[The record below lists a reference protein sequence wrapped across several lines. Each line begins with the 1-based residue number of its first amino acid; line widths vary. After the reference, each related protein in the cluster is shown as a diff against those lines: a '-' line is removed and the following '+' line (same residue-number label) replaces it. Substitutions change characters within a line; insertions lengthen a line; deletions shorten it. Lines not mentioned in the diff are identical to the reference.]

1 MKCKKTRKSPIRKL
15 AKRSLRAQNKS
26 IERLTGTIGSN
37 SEFNSS
43 QMRSSRV
50 KIVSR
55 KPRNSNQRRAI
66 TRSPDMISA
75 GEKYLSSEHVS
86 QLNGSQLKVSEAP
99 APFDVGD
106 TMLHSGVSN
115 MRSPDF
121 EPGTIQQVME
131 DPEDTKGL
139 DTMSKM
145 SDKKW

>member
-1 MKCKKTRKSPIRKL
+1 
-15 AKRSLRAQNKS
+15 
-26 IERLTGTIGSN
+26 
-37 SEFNSS
+37 
-43 QMRSSRV
+43 
-50 KIVSR
+50 
-55 KPRNSNQRRAI
+55 
-66 TRSPDMISA
+66 MISA